1 MSRPDG
7 KQVMIE
13 PEANGSGRMDFI
25 RRRKAVNVSQGNLVT
40 IDRLLPDATLPL
52 VVRPTTEKV
61 NLIAWASRNRKLIEE
76 KLLHAGALLFRD
88 FELRTPYQFEQFIE
102 SLSADL
108 LEYSYRSTPRSHV
121 SGRIYTSTEY
131 PADQTIPLH
140 NEMAYSTNWP
150 MKIWFFCAITAER
163 GGETPIADSRRVFSR
178 IDPEVRENFARRGV
192 MYVRNYGAGLDL
204 SWQNV
209 FQTSD
214 RLEVEAFCRRSSID
228 FEWKGEGRLRTRQ
241 VCQATATHPQTREQV
256 WFNQAHL
263 FHVSSLETT
272 MRETLLSLAG
282 EEDLPRNA
290 YYGDGTPIEPSVLDH
305 IREVYRQE
313 KIVFPWQEGDVL
325 MLDNMLTAHGRRP
338 FSGPRKILVGMAE
351 SFRLEKSNVH

>member
-1 MSRPDG
+1 MREPANRPGRVDF
-7 KQVMIE
+7 K
-13 PEANGSGRMDFI
+13 SG
-25 RRRKAVNVSQGNLVT
+25 RRKAVNVLQENLVT
-40 IDRLLPDATLPL
+40 VERLLPDATLPL
-52 VVRPTTEKV
+52 VVRPTTERV
-61 NLIAWASRNRKLIEE
+61 NLVAWASRNRELIEE
-76 KLLHAGALLFRD
+76 KLLQAGALLFRGFD
-88 FELRTPYQFEQFIE
+88 VRTARQFEQFIE

-140 NEMAYSTNWP
+140 NEMSYSANWP
-150 MKIWFFCAITAER
+150 MRLWFFCAVRAER
-163 GGETPIADSRRVFSR
+163 GGETPIADSRQIFNRVA
-178 IDPEVRENFARRGV
+178 PEVRENFARSGV

-228 FEWKGEGRLRTRQ
+228 FEWKGDGRLRTRQ
-241 VCQATATHPQTREQV
+241 VCQATATHPRTREQV

-272 MRETLLSLAG
+272 VRETLLALAG

-290 YYGDGTPIEPSVLDH
+290 YYGDGTPIEPSVLDE
-305 IREVYRQE
+305 IREIYRRE
-313 KIVFPWQEGDVL
+313 AVVFPWHEGDVL
-325 MLDNMLTAHGRRP
+325 MLDNMLAAHGRRP
-338 FSGPRKILVGMAE
+338 FSGLRKIFVGMAE
-351 SFRLEKSNVH
+351 TFGSEGPDVH

>member
-1 MSRPDG
+1 MS
-7 KQVMIE
+7 E
-13 PEANGSGRMDFI
+13 PEANKPGRVDFI
-25 RRRKAVNVSQGNLVT
+25 SGRRKAVNVSQGNLVT
-40 IDRLLPDATLPL
+40 IERLLPDATLPL
-52 VVRPTTEKV
+52 VVRPTTERV
-61 NLIAWASRNRKLIEE
+61 DLMAWASRHRELIEE

-88 FELRTPYQFEQFIE
+88 FEVRTARRFEQFIE

-108 LEYSYRSTPRSHV
+108 LEYSYRSTPRNHV
-121 SGRIYTSTEY
+121 SGKIYTSTEY

-140 NEMAYSTNWP
+140 NEMAYSAHWP
-150 MKIWFFCAITAER
+150 MKLWFFCAVRAER
-163 GGETPIADSRRVFSR
+163 GGETPIADSRRIFSR
-178 IDPEVRENFARRGV
+178 VASEVRENFARRGV

-204 SWQNV
+204 SWQDV

-214 RLEVEAFCRRSSID
+214 RLEVEAFCCRSSID
-228 FEWKGEGRLRTRQ
+228 FEWKSEGRLRTRQ
-241 VCQATATHPQTREQV
+241 VCQATATHPRTREQV

-272 MRETLLSLAG
+272 MCETLLALAG
-282 EEDLPRNA
+282 EELLPRNA

-305 IREVYRQE
+305 IREIYRRE
-313 KIVFPWQEGDVL
+313 AVVFPWQEGDVL

-351 SFRLEKSNVH
+351 SFRLEKSDVR

>member
-1 MSRPDG
+1 MS
-7 KQVMIE
+7 E
-13 PEANGSGRMDFI
+13 PQANGPGRVNFISG
-25 RRRKAVNVSQGNLVT
+25 RRKALNVSQGNLVT
-40 IDRLLPDATLPL
+40 IERLLPDSTLPL
-52 VVRPTTEKV
+52 VVRPTTKSV
-61 NLIAWASRNRKLIEE
+61 NLIAWASRNRELIEE

-88 FELRTPYQFEQFIE
+88 FDVRTARQFEQFIE

-140 NEMAYSTNWP
+140 NEMAYSANWP
-150 MKIWFFCAITAER
+150 MKLWFFCAVRPEH
-163 GGETPIADSRRVFSR
+163 GGETPIADSRRIFSR
-178 IDPEVRENFARRGV
+178 VAPEVRENFARKGV

-214 RLEVEAFCRRSSID
+214 QLAVEAFCRRSSID
-228 FEWKGEGRLRTRQ
+228 FEWKGGGRLRTRQ
-241 VCQATATHPQTREQV
+241 VCQAIATHPRTREQV

-263 FHVSSLETT
+263 FHVSSLDTT
-272 MRETLLSLAG
+272 TRETLVSLAG
-282 EEDLPRNA
+282 EDDLPRNA
-290 YYGDGTPIEPSVLDH
+290 YYGDGTPIEPSVLDD
-305 IREVYRQE
+305 IREIYRRE
-313 KIVFPWQEGDVL
+313 AVVFPWQEGDVL

-338 FSGPRKILVGMAE
+338 VSGPRKILVGMAE
-351 SFRLEKSNVH
+351 SFRLEGSDVR